1 MNSFPHSALIHM
13 SLDVVGGPQYAKAV
27 LHGLNECGNIVSISS
42 VYKRF
47 SNSERMDFSARLEFV
62 LRFSTKM
69 SVDQTLHFVLS
80 QARQGVQGLKQQ
92 ARADLLLLTFDNLI
106 LMSPRL
112 TLPYPELHKDPL
124 IIRCAAE
131 AWGQYE
137 HPIYQKNLNDIS
149 RTAPDA
155 RWAEFY
161 MQGKTLVDF

>member
-1 MNSFPHSALIHM
+1 MSSSSHSALIHI
-13 SLDVVGGPQYAKAV
+13 SLDVLGGPQYAKTV
-27 LHGLNECGNIVSISS
+27 LRGLNECGEIVSISS

-47 SNSERMDFSARLEFV
+47 LTQERVDFSARLEFV
-62 LRFSTKM
+62 LRFSTRM
-69 SVDQTLHFVLS
+69 SVDQTLHFILS
-80 QARQGVQGLKQQ
+80 QARQGAQGLKQQ

-161 MQGKTLVDF
+161 RQGKTLVDF